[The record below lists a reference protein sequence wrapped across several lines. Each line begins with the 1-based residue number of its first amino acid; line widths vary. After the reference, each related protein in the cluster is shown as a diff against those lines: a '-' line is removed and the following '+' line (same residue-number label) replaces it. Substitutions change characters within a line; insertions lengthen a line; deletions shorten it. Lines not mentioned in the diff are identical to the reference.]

1 MKRRRAPV
9 IEPELEARLVHKAQA
24 GDKASMSRLL
34 SAHYER
40 LFALAMKLTRDPDA
54 AVEVTQ
60 ESCLQVL
67 RRLHQLREPSAFSSW
82 LSRIVVNTAL
92 LRKRRSDRLIP
103 VGDEWPRN
111 GTSAPAR
118 QEALASSREVLKQV
132 EAYLKSQ
139 GNGEYE
145 LFTRRFV
152 DGVSLQQI
160 CDETGL
166 SMPAVKSRFHR
177 VRQRLKDE
185 FQVGLQDSIAMS
197 LR

>member
-1 MKRRRAPV
+1 MKKRRAPV
-9 IEPELEARLVHKAQA
+9 IEPELEARLVLQAQEGHKP
-24 GDKASMSRLL
+24 SMNHLL

-40 LFALAMKLTRDPDA
+40 LYALAMKLTRDPDA

-92 LRKRRSDRLIP
+92 LRRRRSTRLVP
-103 VGDEWPRN
+103 VGDDWPRE
-111 GTSAPAR
+111 GMSTPAR
-118 QEALASSREVLKQV
+118 QERLSSSREVLDQV
-132 EAYLKSQ
+132 ESYLQSQ

-160 CDETGL
+160 CEETGL

-177 VRQRLKDE
+177 VRQRLKAASKTQGWDAA
-185 FQVGLQDSIAMS
+185 L
-197 LR
+197 